1 MKLISFFKRHIGEF
15 AKNGGFSFPCLC
27 CLWPTLVVDGVP
39 LRDLNEV
46 HIDNGKSKKAQRII
60 IGQVGPL
67 DYLIPTNE
75 GQESTWL
82 VAEESSI
89 SAKHGRSMH
98 FFAPPAVFSINCLSF
113 AFLQA
118 ALSPCRWTWRS
129 PTPQSATPCR

>member
-1 MKLISFFKRHIGEF
+1 MRKLSVSFLLLL
-15 AKNGGFSFPCLC
+15 SLC

-39 LRDLNEV
+39 LSDLNEV

-82 VAEESSI
+82 VAEE
-89 SAKHGRSMH
+89 
-98 FFAPPAVFSINCLSF
+98 
-113 AFLQA
+113 
-118 ALSPCRWTWRS
+118 
-129 PTPQSATPCR
+129 